1 MPAEEMPPRAG
12 KGARGRGGGRRP
24 TRGGPCPPAF
34 ESIIIGLGASARE
47 GTGVG
52 GGGGGIGT
60 AGGGG
65 RRRSRADTARQG
77 SVRGRGRWH
86 STRAPHRLAAA
97 PLAGA
102 KIGAVNLAAL
112 SESPSPQHTL
122 WLADPAPRLGVDAR
136 PLGWAGLLLGGSRV
150 PGPRLVYEHHVSTS
164 ELWIHSSFVPLPGR
178 RAGVLPGS
186 HPLRGALPSHRVV
199 GSFRGVISAIHLS
212 GSREVEIV
220 CWM

>member
-24 TRGGPCPPAF
+24 PRGGPCPPAF
-34 ESIIIGLGASARE
+34 DSINWAGSFRRGGDWGGR
-47 GTGVG
+47 

-86 STRAPHRLAAA
+86 RTRAPHRLAAA

-112 SESPSPQHTL
+112 SEPASPQHTL

-136 PLGWAGLLLGGSRV
+136 PPGWAGLRLGGSRV
-150 PGPRLVYEHHVSTS
+150 PGPRLVYEHHVR
-164 ELWIHSSFVPLPGR
+164 HQ
-178 RAGVLPGS
+178 
-186 HPLRGALPSHRVV
+186 
-199 GSFRGVISAIHLS
+199 
-212 GSREVEIV
+212 
-220 CWM
+220 